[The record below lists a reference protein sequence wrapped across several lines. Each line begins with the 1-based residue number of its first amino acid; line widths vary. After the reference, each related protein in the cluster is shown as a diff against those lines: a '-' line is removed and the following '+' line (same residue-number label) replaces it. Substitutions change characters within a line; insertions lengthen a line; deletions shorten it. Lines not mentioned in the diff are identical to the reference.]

1 MGKDK
6 DFENI
11 LNECLDRLMDGESV
25 ESCLARYPQHA
36 AGLEPLLKTALEAR
50 TAASISPDPGFRQRA
65 GLEFQK
71 AIAEMPEKTPRRP
84 FRWQLRWVIPV
95 AVFLVIFVS
104 GAGTVVAA
112 TNSLPDSPLYGLKLA
127 VEKVQLAFTFSSEGK
142 AELYSRF
149 IDYRVEEIASMAE
162 EGKFDQVK
170 QATEQ
175 MNGQLLAM
183 ADLNIGG
190 INLYEEKAMFGLA
203 SAEDNLQTPGATTT
217 VPTTTPPPTETVGA
231 PPPDETPI
239 TVTQA
244 PTPTTTV
251 PAVPPVPERLGGA
264 AEDASELSAIEQLR
278 QLLTS
283 RYEENLRILQEQLE
297 KAPEALKPAI
307 QEAIE
312 VLQRGYELAIASLG

>member
-6 DFENI
+6 EFENI
-11 LNECLDRLMDGESV
+11 LDECLDRLMDGETI
-25 ESCLARYPQHA
+25 ESCLSRYPQHA

-71 AIAEMPEKTPRRP
+71 AIAEMPAKTPRSP

-95 AVFLVIFVS
+95 AVFLVIFAS

-127 VEKVQLAFTFSSEGK
+127 VENVQMAFKFSSESK

-149 IDYRVEEIASMAE
+149 VDYRVEEISKMAE
-162 EGKFDQVK
+162 EGKYDQVM

-190 INLYEEKAMFGLA
+190 INLSEQKAVLDMESLTFG
-203 SAEDNLQTPGATTT
+203 LQTPAATTT
-217 VPTTTPPPTETVGA
+217 PAPTTTPPPK
-231 PPPDETPI
+231 I
-239 TVTQA
+239 TVTAA
-244 PTPTTTV
+244 PDEEPPATITTV
-251 PAVPPVPERLGGA
+251 PSVPPVPERIGA
-264 AEDASELSAIEQLR
+264 ASDDTSALSEVEQLR

-283 RYEENLRILQEQLE
+283 RYEQNLRILLEQLE